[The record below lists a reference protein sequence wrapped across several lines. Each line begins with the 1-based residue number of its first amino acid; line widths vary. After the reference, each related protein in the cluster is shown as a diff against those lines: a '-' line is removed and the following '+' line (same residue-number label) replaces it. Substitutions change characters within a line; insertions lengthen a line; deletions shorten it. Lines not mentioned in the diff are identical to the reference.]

1 MATTNNVFNEKSISP
16 KETNPQ
22 VERLLD
28 VLNAEM
34 EIVKVE
40 ADPAGKLNNCYYNVL
55 DKVKRDGGKIHY
67 GWVVWQSSYL
77 VEAEHHAVWEDD
89 EENLL
94 DITPRKEHY
103 DTIMF
108 VPDNE
113 KVFDGNMAVPNVRLN
128 TTNNGLI
135 DHFIIYSRVIDK
147 LTGLGTRINDES
159 LSIPEPIVE
168 AINGITICRNNTLMF
183 YAEGNTTNSK
193 CFCGSSKTYIKCHG
207 EGIEMLED
215 GIMKKAKLLIK
226 NNP

>member
-1 MATTNNVFNEKSISP
+1 MTTPHNVFNEKPISP

-28 VLNAEM
+28 VLNAEF

-40 ADPAGKLNNCYYNVL
+40 PDPTGRLNSCYYNVA

-67 GWVVWQSSYL
+67 GWVIWQSSYL
-77 VEAEHHAVWEDD
+77 IEAEHHAVWEDD
-89 EENLL
+89 NENLL
-94 DITPRKEHY
+94 DITPRNEHY

-128 TTNNGLI
+128 ATNNALI
-135 DHFIIYSRVIDK
+135 DHFIIYSKIIDK
-147 LTGLGTRINDES
+147 LTALGKRDSEQVLIM
-159 LSIPEPIVE
+159 LEPIVE
-168 AINGITICRNNTLMF
+168 AIDNLGVRKNNVMLF
-183 YAEGNTTNSK
+183 YSEGNTVNSK
-193 CFCGSSKTYIKCHG
+193 CFCQSTRPYIKCHG
-207 EGIEMLED
+207 EGIDKLEGD
-215 GIMKKAKLLIK
+215 TMKKAKALIR